1 MHFNK
6 REPYVKPAALSAL
19 QTGHTIHYKT
29 MKITKLLLGAVTIL
43 CAIGQ
48 AQAQGPDEELLE
60 EFASPGVRNM
70 GKSRGIVLSYERLPQ
85 FDIES
90 DSKDPRVESGSG
102 RVRRNNKFEARV
114 YAPLVNR
121 PQTKVIFGIDYG
133 MEEFNFENVSP
144 ASYPLYSYLED
155 KNLQSL
161 GTQLAYLR
169 SVDSRR
175 FYLIRVKGEING
187 DWGKDNASHNLIDY
201 LKSTFEA
208 GYGWKKSP
216 DYVIG
221 VGFQVGYT
229 FGRKSIY
236 PAVIYNRTFNDTW
249 GVEAIFPANTRV
261 RYNVNEK
268 TLLYTGYKID
278 GASYN
283 LFVDEGPLSEF
294 KEIELRRT
302 DFKGFLR
309 LEREIYDFL
318 WFSLEGGFRQ
328 YYRNRVFDEIGSQD
342 EILKN
347 DLAGAGYV
355 RVELYAVPPRRFMEK
370 KK

>member
-1 MHFNK
+1 
-6 REPYVKPAALSAL
+6 
-19 QTGHTIHYKT
+19 
-29 MKITKLLLGAVTIL
+29 MKLKKLLFIGAVTIL
-43 CAIGQ
+43 CTPF
-48 AQAQGPDEELLE
+48 AQAQHPETETVEEY
-60 EFASPGVRNM
+60 ASPSVRNT

-85 FDIES
+85 FDINS
-90 DSKDPRVESGSG
+90 KSKDPRIDSGSG
-102 RVRRNNKFEARV
+102 RVKRNNKFDVRL
-114 YAPLVNR
+114 YAPLVNK
-121 PQTKVIFGIDYG
+121 PQTKVIFGLEYG
-133 MEEFNFENVSP
+133 LEEFNFDEVEP
-144 ASYPLYSYLED
+144 ADYALYRYLED
-155 KNLQSL
+155 KNLHSL
-161 GTQLAYLR
+161 GAQLAYLR
-169 SVDSRR
+169 SIDNRR
-175 FYLIRVKGEING
+175 FYLIRIKGDLNG
-187 DWGKDNASHNLIDY
+187 DWEKDGASNNLIDY

-221 VGFQVGYT
+221 VGFQIGYT
-229 FGRKSIY
+229 FGRRSIY
-236 PAVIYNRTFNDTW
+236 PAIIYNRTFNDNW
-249 GVEAIFPANTRV
+249 GVESIFPANARL

-283 LFVDEGPLSEF
+283 LFVDEGPLSQF

-328 YYRNRVFDEIGSQD
+328 YYRNRVFDEIGSRD
-342 EILKN
+342 EVLKN

-355 RVELYAVPPRRFMEK
+355 RFELYAVPPRKFMEK
-370 KK
+370 QKRGG